1 MNSTDFHVQTQ
12 YRPVEPGREVIPLDE
27 QEMIIGLQGSGV
39 KPVCCLTNGTKL
51 QMAFYKD
58 EAIPKY
64 TLISRGLVGTT
75 PEPFMVD
82 YLLELHAR
90 RNWNQELAMMR
101 SVNRPRN

>member
-64 TLISRGLVGTT
+64 TL
-75 PEPFMVD
+75 
-82 YLLELHAR
+82 LELHAR